1 MTTQA
6 RPGTDANGTNGANG
20 EMTKAILPDSALPT
34 HWYNLAADFPE
45 PLPPHLHPGTR
56 EPLKPEE
63 MEPIFA
69 SGLVEQEFSTDR
81 WIEIP
86 EPIREIYRL
95 WRPSPLGRA
104 RRLEK
109 ELGTSAR
116 IYYKNESVSP
126 IGSHKPNTS
135 VAQAYYNM
143 LDGIENLTTETGAG
157 QWGASL
163 AFAAQF
169 FGLGVEVWQ
178 VRASYDSK
186 PYRRMLME
194 VYGGSVHPSPSDLTE
209 AGRAILA
216 KDPDTPGSLGMAVSE
231 AIEVAVNGKNS
242 RYALGSVLNHVM
254 LHQTI
259 IGQEAAA
266 QLAMFGESGP
276 DVVVG
281 CAGGGSNLAGLTFP
295 FIGHSLTGS
304 VLDDGGR
311 SSTPTSSSGAKGDA
325 KKFVGDHAPRI
336 IAAEPA
342 KCPSL
347 TKGEYRYDH
356 GDVAGL
362 TPLLKMHTLGSDFVP
377 DPIHAGGLRYHAMA
391 PMVSHAVELG
401 LMETTTVEQEDAFAA
416 GVRFARCEGTVP
428 APESNH
434 AIAAACAEAAKYE
447 GEPGSGPAILI
458 GLSGNGFLDLPAYSK
473 FI

>member
-1 MTTQA
+1 MTPQA
-6 RPGTDANGTNGANG
+6 RPGAGTSGAHD

-69 SGLVEQEFSTDR
+69 SGLVAQEFSTDR

-95 WRPSPLGRA
+95 WRPAPLARA

-143 LDGIENLTTETGAG
+143 LDGISNLTTETGAG

-163 AFAAQF
+163 SFAAQF

-194 VYGGSVHPSPSDLTE
+194 VYGGTVHPSPSDLTE
-209 AGRAILA
+209 AGRAMLA

-231 AIEVAVNGKNS
+231 AIEVAVKGDNS

-311 SSTPTSSSGAKGDA
+311 ASTATEPSRTKRDP
-325 KKFVGDHAPRI
+325 KEFVGEGAPRI

-347 TKGEYRYDH
+347 TEGEYRYDH

-362 TPLLKMHTLGSDFVP
+362 TPLLKMHTLGQDFVP

-416 GVRFARCEGTVP
+416 GMRFARCEGTVP

-434 AIAAACAEAAKYE
+434 AIAAACVEASKFT
-447 GEPGSGPAILI
+447 GEPGTGPVILI
-458 GLSGNGFLDLPAYSK
+458 GLSGNGFLDLPSYEK
-473 FI
+473 FL